1 MTNQY
6 SDDQSADGDVPPV
19 SDAANREAAER
30 AVLRTVDGLVHAL
43 GSARRAVAS
52 LEETRQI
59 LAPTLTGDEVKQAWL
74 GCNLFLRDAFQDLH
88 ECGMEVGNTLR
99 AMLARD

>member
-1 MTNQY
+1 M
-6 SDDQSADGDVPPV
+6 PPV
-19 SDAANREAAER
+19 SDPANREAAER
-30 AVLRTVDGLVHAL
+30 AVLQTVDRLIHTL
-43 GSARRAVAS
+43 GSARRAVAT

-74 GCNLFLRDAFQDLH
+74 GCNLFLRDAFQDIH
-88 ECGMEVGNTLR
+88 ECGMRVGDTLR